1 LQQVTCEYRFDHGAC
16 VPIRVHTVVVS
27 VQHSEKVTLEQ
38 LREDVMEK
46 VVKEVIPAKYLDG
59 ETKYHINPCGNFIIG
74 GPMVSLFS
82 YSLLKVNVLNF
93 LRSLTYLS
101 CLSWW

>member
-1 LQQVTCEYRFDHGAC
+1 

-46 VVKEVIPAKYLDG
+46 VVKAVIPEKYLDS

-74 GPMVSLFS
+74 GPMVSLLAS
-82 YSLLKVNVLNF
+82 ISIVSVA
-93 LRSLTYLS
+93 LS
-101 CLSWW
+101 TLELFF